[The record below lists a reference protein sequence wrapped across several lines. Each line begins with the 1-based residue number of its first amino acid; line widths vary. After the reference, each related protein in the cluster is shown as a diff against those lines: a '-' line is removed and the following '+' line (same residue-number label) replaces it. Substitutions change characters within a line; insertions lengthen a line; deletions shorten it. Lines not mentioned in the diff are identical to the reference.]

1 MPDTSENNE
10 QIERAAE
17 AGKKAAEEARRAGAD
32 MVRRAGEATR
42 SNLESGLNSTVQT
55 FKQVTDQF
63 TQVLGFA
70 GPQTDELARRSAQNI
85 EAVSQAS
92 TVLTNG
98 AHEISREW
106 FDVMRERLAK
116 NIEDMNRLASCRS
129 VQDLIAV
136 QSQIVRDRLGHTVD
150 SSRRIAEVSIRVA
163 DEAAR
168 IIQSQANRNVN
179 DLRAAE

>member
-92 TVLTNG
+92 TVLTKG
-98 AHEISREW
+98 AQEMSREW
-106 FDVMRERLAK
+106 FDV
-116 NIEDMNRLASCRS
+116 I
-129 VQDLIAV
+129 Q
-136 QSQIVRDRLGHTVD
+136 DRLRSLQKPFGRARKQLSGTRPAVIHIDVT
-150 SSRRIAEVSIRVA
+150 SALSTFEYAEA
-163 DEAAR
+163 DYR
-168 IIQSQANRNVN
+168 
-179 DLRAAE
+179 

>member
-17 AGKKAAEEARRAGAD
+17 AGKKAAEEARRAGSD
-32 MVRRAGEATR
+32 MARRAGEATR

-92 TVLTNG
+92 TVLTKG
-98 AHEISREW
+98 A
-106 FDVMRERLAK
+106 
-116 NIEDMNRLASCRS
+116 
-129 VQDLIAV
+129 
-136 QSQIVRDRLGHTVD
+136 
-150 SSRRIAEVSIRVA
+150 
-163 DEAAR
+163 
-168 IIQSQANRNVN
+168 
-179 DLRAAE
+179 